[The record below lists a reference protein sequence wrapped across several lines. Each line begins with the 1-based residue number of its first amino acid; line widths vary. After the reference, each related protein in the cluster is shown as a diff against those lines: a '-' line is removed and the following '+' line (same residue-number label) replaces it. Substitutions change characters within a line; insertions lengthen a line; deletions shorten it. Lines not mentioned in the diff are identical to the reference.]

1 MIIQI
6 YEIQSP
12 AEANALIELG
22 VDHTGSVIVSE
33 MEWKVPEI
41 RETLEVVRSSSA
53 KSSLIPLFNAL
64 DSVLRAL
71 DYYQPDIIHFC
82 EALTAH
88 QDVWAYCQR
97 LIQLQQDVKLRF
109 PLIRIMRSLPI
120 APAGVE
126 NSIPTLEIS
135 RWFEP
140 SSDFFL
146 TDTMLVSQSGKD
158 DNKQPEDGFVGIT
171 GQTCNWDTAAD
182 LVAVSRIPVILAGGV
197 SPDNVADGIARVRPA
212 GVDSCTLTNARDDY
226 DLPIRFK
233 KDLGKVKLLIDA
245 VREAEKRVMGS
256 KVQGSKVQGS
266 AQPPAK
272 KRPV

>member
-33 MEWKVPEI
+33 TEWKVPEI

-53 KSSLIPLFNAL
+53 KSSLIPLFNRL

-120 APAGVE
+120 VPAGVE
-126 NSIPTLEIS
+126 NSIPTLKIS

-146 TDTMLVSQSGKD
+146 TDTMLVGQSGKD
-158 DNKQPEDGFVGIT
+158 DNKQPENGFVGIT

-182 LVAVSRIPVILAGGV
+182 LVAASRIPVILAGGV

-212 GVDSCTLTNARDDY
+212 GVDSCTLTNARDDNG
-226 DLPIRFK
+226 LPIRFK
-233 KDLGKVKLLIDA
+233 KDLSKVKLLIDA
-245 VREAEKRVMGS
+245 VRQAEKNMMGS
-256 KVQGSKVQGS
+256 KVQGS
-266 AQPPAK
+266 
-272 KRPV
+272 

>member
-1 MIIQI
+1 MIVQI

-33 MEWKVPEI
+33 TEWKVPEI

-53 KSSLIPLFNAL
+53 KSSLIPLFNTL

-97 LIQLQQDVKLRF
+97 LIQLQQDVKSRF
-109 PLIRIMRSLPI
+109 PLIRIMRSIPI
-120 APAGVE
+120 VPAGVE

-146 TDTMLVSQSGKD
+146 TDTMLVGQSGKD

-182 LVAVSRIPVILAGGV
+182 LVAASRIPVILAGGV

-212 GVDSCTLTNARDDY
+212 GVDSCTLTNARDDNG
-226 DLPIRFK
+226 LPIRFK
-233 KDLGKVKLLIDA
+233 KDLSKVKLLIDA
-245 VREAEKRVMGS
+245 VREAEKRVMGLNL
-256 KVQGSKVQGS
+256 
-266 AQPPAK
+266 
-272 KRPV
+272 

>member
-126 NSIPTLEIS
+126 N
-135 RWFEP
+135 
-140 SSDFFL
+140 FFIIF
-146 TDTMLVSQSGKD
+146 QI
-158 DNKQPEDGFVGIT
+158 F
-171 GQTCNWDTAAD
+171 
-182 LVAVSRIPVILAGGV
+182 
-197 SPDNVADGIARVRPA
+197 
-212 GVDSCTLTNARDDY
+212 
-226 DLPIRFK
+226 
-233 KDLGKVKLLIDA
+233 
-245 VREAEKRVMGS
+245 
-256 KVQGSKVQGS
+256 
-266 AQPPAK
+266 
-272 KRPV
+272 